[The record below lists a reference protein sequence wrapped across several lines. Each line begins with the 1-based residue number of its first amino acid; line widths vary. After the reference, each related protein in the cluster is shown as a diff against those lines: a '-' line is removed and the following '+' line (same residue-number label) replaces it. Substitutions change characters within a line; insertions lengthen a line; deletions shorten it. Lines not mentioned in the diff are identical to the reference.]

1 MSEVWSLVVIAYWV
15 LMGVMILVFILKM
28 TIPYYIFSIDDVCNN
43 KMEIYKCIVEFIE
56 EDFGIDI
63 QNPTIDFNYELNDEY
78 RGYYD
83 QNDHSIKLYLQ
94 NLENVRSFIITLVEE
109 IHHSIFVS
117 TKSGIKIYQT
127 YDKKVGYENNPL
139 EYAAKVY
146 ALNNFRSIHRVLK
159 KRCLILYRV

>member
-1 MSEVWSLVVIAYWV
+1 MSEIWSLVVIVYMII
-15 LMGVMILVFILKM
+15 MGVMILMLLLKLL
-28 TIPYYIFSIDDVCNN
+28 IPQYIFTIDDVSNN

-159 KRCLILYRV
+159 KRGLILYRV

>member
-1 MSEVWSLVVIAYWV
+1 MSEIWSLVVIGYWV
-15 LMGVMILVFILKM
+15 LMGVMILMLLLKLL
-28 TIPYYIFSIDDVCNN
+28 IPNTFLRSMMSSNN

>member
-1 MSEVWSLVVIAYWV
+1 M
-15 LMGVMILVFILKM
+15 
-28 TIPYYIFSIDDVCNN
+28 
-43 KMEIYKCIVEFIE
+43 
-56 EDFGIDI
+56 
-63 QNPTIDFNYELNDEY
+63 
-78 RGYYD
+78 
-83 QNDHSIKLYLQ
+83 
-94 NLENVRSFIITLVEE
+94 RSFIITLVEE